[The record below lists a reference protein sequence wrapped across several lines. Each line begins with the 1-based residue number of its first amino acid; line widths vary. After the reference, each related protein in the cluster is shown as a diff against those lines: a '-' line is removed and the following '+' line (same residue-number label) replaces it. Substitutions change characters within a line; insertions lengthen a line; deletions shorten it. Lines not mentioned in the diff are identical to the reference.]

1 MLSKNKRVRWLYT
14 KQDINVRIGLRNTI
28 LIMETEEVENN
39 GWEERPE
46 QHCEQGE
53 LLADHN
59 SRDDEG
65 NKGDRYEGNMSCCQ
79 V

>member
-1 MLSKNKRVRWLYT
+1 
-14 KQDINVRIGLRNTI
+14 
-28 LIMETEEVENN
+28 METEEVENN
-39 GWEERPE
+39 AWEERPE

-65 NKGDRYEGNMSCCQ
+65 DIEDRGEFNMVFCLNREFYYLKIGINGAYT
-79 V
+79 